1 MLASKSDMQ
10 RLAVKMSV
18 VEWRSDCVK
27 TMKTI
32 TRLAKVPK
40 TMPMPSKTEKM
51 IATVRSI
58 WTNLVFAGVE
68 LSDVNDEL

>member
-18 VEWRSDCVK
+18 VEWRLDWVK
-27 TMKTI
+27 TIKTI

-40 TMPMPSKTEKM
+40 AMPTPSKTENM

-58 WTNLVFAGVE
+58 WTNLEFAGIK
-68 LSDVNDEL
+68 LSVVNDEL